1 MKKAEDILHRK
12 FQEGS
17 LAPLYI
23 LYHDSHFSELDWIN
37 NFVEQSTKLKDHPDI
52 LILEKENS
60 ENQYKVN
67 SSATL
72 KLYQAINTNPIKL
85 SKKLIFITSA
95 QDLSDIVANKL
106 LKIFE
111 ELDSKYC
118 IFLLC
123 PENAPMLATVLSRAV
138 KLTIKSNDE
147 KEETNNVNFEGISTP
162 FDLAKL
168 LKQTGGNSKNI
179 EKIFVE
185 NKLNEILAASIKTKE
200 SYEIIEST
208 LKHLK
213 QLDKHSNFNNSKI
226 TTLTPFIK

>member
-1 MKKAEDILHRK
+1 MKKAEDILLSK

-37 NFVEQSTKLKDHPDI
+37 NFVEQSTKLKDHPDV

-111 ELDSKYC
+111 ELDSKFC
-118 IFLLC
+118 IFLIC
-123 PENAPMLATVLSRAV
+123 PENASMLATVLSRAV

-147 KEETNNVNFEGISTP
+147 KENTNNDKFEGINSP

-168 LKQTGGNSKNI
+168 LKQSSGNSKNI
-179 EKIFVE
+179 EKIFME
-185 NKLNEILAASIKTKE
+185 IKLNEILAAATNNEE
-200 SYEIIEST
+200 SFEVLNST

-226 TTLTPFIK
+226 STLTPFIK